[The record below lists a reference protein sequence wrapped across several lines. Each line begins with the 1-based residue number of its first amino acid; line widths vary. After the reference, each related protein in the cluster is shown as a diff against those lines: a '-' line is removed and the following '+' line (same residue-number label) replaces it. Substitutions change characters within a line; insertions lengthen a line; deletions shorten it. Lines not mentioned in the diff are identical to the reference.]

1 MTALTE
7 FQRLESPAV
16 WRASPEDQRRDV
28 IVSVGDATLV
38 IYDKAD
44 RPLAH
49 WSLPAVIRQN
59 AGTRPAVFAPG
70 ADAPEELEVAD
81 ETMIDAIEKVRKT
94 IERRRPREGRLRF
107 FLLGGG
113 LAAVLALGVFW
124 LPDTLVHHAAA
135 VVPEAKRADLGL
147 RLLSNIRRVAGRP
160 CNTSDGRIALDR
172 LYTRLLPDRTGRL
185 VVLSSGIP
193 KTGHLAGG
201 LILVNRTLLEDH
213 EAPDVVAG
221 YILAEAL
228 RADSEDPIKT
238 MLTATGPTT
247 AIRLLTTGD
256 IPEETLADYAAQL
269 MIEPASEPDRDAL
282 LDRFRTAQVASTP
295 YAFARD
301 ISGETTL
308 ALIEA
313 DPGGAAPV
321 LPDSDWVSLQGICG
335 E

>member
-7 FQRLESPAV
+7 YQRLESPAV

-59 AGTRPAVFAPG
+59 TGTRPAIFVPG
-70 ADAPEELEVAD
+70 ADAPEELEVSD
-81 ETMIDAIEKVRKT
+81 EMMIDAIEKVRKT

-113 LAAVLALGVFW
+113 LATVLALGVFW
-124 LPDTLVHHAAA
+124 LPDTLVQHAAA
-135 VVPEAKRADLGL
+135 VVPEAKRTDLGL
-147 RLLSNIRRVAGRP
+147 RLLSNIRRVAGQP
-160 CNTSDGRIALDR
+160 CNTKDGRKALDR
-172 LYTRLLPDRTGRL
+172 LYNRLLPDRKGRL
-185 VVLSSGIP
+185 IVLSSGIP

-201 LILVNRTLLEDH
+201 LILINRTLVEDH

-228 RADSEDPIKT
+228 RAASEDPIET
-238 MLTATGPTT
+238 MLAAAGPTT

-256 IPEETLADYAAQL
+256 IPEARLADYAAQL
-269 MIEPASEPDRDAL
+269 MIKPVSDPDDTAL
-282 LDRFRTAQVASTP
+282 LDLFRATQVASTP
-295 YAFARD
+295 YAYARD